1 MNSFSRLLVS
11 IALPLAVGIIAGI
24 FTTRA
29 IPDWYATLNRPA
41 FSPPNW
47 IFGPVWT
54 MLYLLMGISLYL
66 VWSEEPSQ
74 VRTFAIAVFVIQ
86 LFLNF
91 CWSFLFFRFR
101 LIGVAAAEI
110 ILLWLA
116 IVITL
121 FLFYRVRPLAAWLNI
136 PYLLWVT
143 FAAILNSAFYKL
155 N

>member
-74 VRTFAIAVFVIQ
+74 VRTFAIAAFVIQ

-121 FLFYRVRPLAAWLNI
+121 FLFYKVRPLAAWLNI